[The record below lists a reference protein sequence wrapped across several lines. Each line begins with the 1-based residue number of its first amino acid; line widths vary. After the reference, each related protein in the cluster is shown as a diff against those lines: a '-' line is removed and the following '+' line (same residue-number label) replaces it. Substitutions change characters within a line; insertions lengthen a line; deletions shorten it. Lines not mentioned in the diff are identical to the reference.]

1 MQGARERDAR
11 WTVAAAAM
19 VLAGALWL
27 REPAVR
33 YLVVALV
40 ATGVTAALVPWSRR
54 EGRWWPVLFLVLAA
68 AFGGLAGSAQR
79 ALARIDRDWES
90 FSADVRERSIAD
102 LARRLHDE
110 QTQLAAIAG
119 RALDAPPA
127 ARDAFTALARLAAG
141 PAERSVLLLENGIPL
156 AWSGV
161 ARVRLDRVRGGADLV
176 VSPFYVVLAASE
188 TRGGRRAIASTLLHA
203 VPPADR
209 LSHPLDALAA
219 RSGGARAFDYRALA
233 ERPDTLDR
241 PWFRIAIGAGEP
253 LVVRPARLSEGELRL
268 RIVERA
274 RFRGAVLL
282 ALALAIVVAG
292 LWRAT
297 RRLTLRFAALAL
309 ALACVAVVPL
319 TSFSNASRLFDP
331 ALYFAPLGR
340 WFTSSIAAL
349 GLTSGI
355 LLLGLL
361 AVLRARLPRPH
372 RAVAIGV
379 VAIVAGLGPFL
390 LRDLSRGITPP
401 SYGVNTGLWLGWQT
415 ALFLAATALLLSG
428 ASAGRMLLGATR
440 GLPAWLA
447 PVLATAAALLAP
459 VVWEA
464 PGRWPGWYPV
474 LWIGAI
480 AALAL
485 SRRHRLAIFAAAA
498 VAALGATTLVW
509 GATARQRVALATAD
523 VRRLGT
529 PAEDARALLERFA
542 RDLENAPPEP
552 TRAALLERYVTSD
565 LAPAGFPVQLS
576 TWQNGAQTARLVVA
590 GFPIDDAAIGRT
602 LDDALRTGRTV
613 LRAVPGYPGVQQLLA
628 VPHGDDAATLVV
640 VGPDTR
646 LIPDDPFAALL
657 GAGRAPAGEPPY
669 ALSLTPA
676 DQQTVDRSQDERWVR
691 LGDELHGEWIVA
703 TSHGPARAHAE
714 VELRDLAALLQ
725 RGALILLLDLAI
737 VAALS
742 ALILLADGTLRRWL
756 RARRRSWTRSY
767 RTRLTVALFTFF
779 MVPAIVFAIWSS
791 RRLQADD
798 RQYRELLVREE
809 LRAFAEG
816 ETGLPGE
823 EGMRADMPVFVFE
836 HGELRQT
843 SDPLFRQLAPIGRF
857 LAPDVYVELAL
868 SDELTTSRVEHLGDA
883 PTIFGYRVASGI
895 GGERLVFAT
904 PAAGPDVALDRR
916 RRDLGIL
923 VLFATAVGA
932 IATLILSGAAARELA
947 RPIGTLRHAAL
958 AIAGGE
964 REPLLVER
972 PPAEF
977 VPVFSAFRSMAAD
990 LAASREALEEAQR
1003 RTAAILR
1010 NVASGV
1016 VAVSP
1021 DGIVTLANPR
1031 ADALL
1036 GVRLPPGTPIA
1047 AVGSPTIPGQI
1058 ERFLASGDDEEEFD
1072 IEHAGRQLH
1081 GRLTRLARGGTG
1093 AVLTLDDVTELG
1105 RAQRVLAWGEMARQV
1120 AHEIKNPL
1128 TPIRLGV
1135 QHLRRARSDSR
1146 VDFDEVLRQNV
1157 DRILAEIDRLDEIAR
1172 SFSRYGMAPEER
1184 APSEP
1189 TDIAAVVRDVVELE
1203 RMGEGDGVEWRVV
1216 VDEPVGRA
1224 LARPDEL
1231 REVLLNVLENARL
1244 ARASAVAV
1252 RVARENGRVVVR
1264 VRDDGE
1270 GIPADILPRI
1280 FEPHF
1285 STRTSGS
1292 GLGLAISRRLIEG
1305 WGGEIAVTSERGE
1318 GTTVEIG
1325 LVAG

>member
-1 MQGARERDAR
+1 MA
-11 WTVAAAAM
+11 

-40 ATGVTAALVPWSRR
+40 ATAVAAVLVPWTRR
-54 EGRWWPVLFLVLAA
+54 SGRRWAALFLAIAA
-68 AFGGLAGSAQR
+68 AFGGLAGAAQWT
-79 ALARIDRDWES
+79 LARIDRDWE
-90 FSADVRERSIAD
+90 AYGAEARARGTAD
-102 LARRLHDE
+102 LARRIGDE
-110 QTQLAAIAG
+110 QRALATMAR
-119 RALDAPPA
+119 RALDAPADPHLA
-127 ARDAFTALARLAAG
+127 LRALAPLAEG
-141 PAERSVLLLENGIPL
+141 PAERAVVVLDRGLPL
-156 AWSGV
+156 AWSGT
-161 ARVRLDRVRGGADLV
+161 ARVRIDRVRDGADLV
-176 VSPFYVVLAASE
+176 VSPFYVVLTVAE
-188 TRGGRRAIASTLLHA
+188 TRGDRRAVAASLLHA

-209 LSHPLDALAA
+209 LARPLDALAA
-219 RSGGARAFDYRALA
+219 RSGGARAFEYRALHA
-233 ERPDTLDR
+233 APDSLERP
-241 PWFRIAIGAGEP
+241 WYRIALREGEAIAA
-253 LVVRPARLSEGELRL
+253 RPAALSEGETRL
-268 RIVERA
+268 RVVERA
-274 RFRGAVLL
+274 RFRGAALL
-282 ALALAIVVAG
+282 ALALAIIVGAV
-292 LWRAT
+292 WRAT
-297 RRLTLRFAALAL
+297 RRLALRFAALGL
-309 ALACVAVVPL
+309 ALACVAIVPL
-319 TSFSNASRLFDP
+319 TAFSNASRLFDP

-349 GLTSGI
+349 GLTSGT

-361 AVLRARLPRPH
+361 AVLRARLARPPRW
-372 RAVAIGV
+372 VAIGV
-379 VAIVAGLGPFL
+379 VVLVAGLGPFL

-401 SYGVNTGLWLGWQT
+401 SQGVTTGLWLGWQT
-415 ALFLAATALLLSG
+415 TLFLAAAALLLSG
-428 ASAGRMLLGATR
+428 ASAGRMLLGARR

-447 PVLATAAALLAP
+447 PVLAMLAALLAP
-459 VVWEA
+459 VVWQA

-474 LWIGAI
+474 LWIVVI

-485 SRRHRLAIFAAAA
+485 ARRHRLGVFSAAA

-509 GATARQRVALATAD
+509 GATARQRVGLATAD
-523 VRRLGT
+523 VRRLAT

-542 RDLENAPPEP
+542 RDLDARPPEQS
-552 TRAALLERYVTSD
+552 REALLERYVTSD

-576 TWQNGAQTARLVVA
+576 TWHDGAQTARLVVSE
-590 GFPIDDAAIGRT
+590 FPLDDGAIART

-628 VPHGDDAATLVV
+628 VPHGGEAATLVV
-640 VGPDTR
+640 VGPETR
-646 LIPDDPFAALL
+646 LIPDDPYAALL
-657 GAGRAPAGEPPY
+657 GAGQEPGGEPPY
-669 ALSLTPA
+669 VLTLVPA
-676 DQQTVDRSQDERWVR
+676 DPPAVADPPEERWVR
-691 LGDELHGEWIVA
+691 IGNALRGEWIVP
-703 TSHGPARAHAE
+703 TSRGPVHAHAE
-714 VELRDLAALLQ
+714 VELRDLGALIQ
-725 RGALILLLDLAI
+725 RGALVLLLDLAI

-742 ALILLADGTLRRWL
+742 ALILLADGTLRRWI
-756 RARRRSWTRSY
+756 RARRRLWARSY

-779 MVPAIVFAIWSS
+779 MVPAIAFAIWSS

-809 LRAFAEG
+809 LRALAEG
-816 ETGLPGE
+816 ETLLPGE
-823 EGMRADMPVFVFE
+823 SGLRSDVPVFVFE
-836 HGELRQT
+836 HGEMRQT
-843 SDPLFRQLAPIGRF
+843 SDPLFRQLAPVGRY
-857 LAPDVYVELAL
+857 LPPDVYRELAL
-868 SDELTTSRVEHLGDA
+868 GDEVMTSRIERLGDA
-883 PTIFGYRVASGI
+883 PTLFGYRLASGI
-895 GGERLVFAT
+895 AGERLVFAT
-904 PAAGPDVALDRR
+904 PAAGPDVDLDRR

-923 VLFATAVGA
+923 VLFATAIGA
-932 IATLILSGAAARELA
+932 FATLLLSGAAARELA
-947 RPIGTLRHAAL
+947 RPIGTLRRAAL
-958 AIAGGE
+958 AIAAGE

-1021 DGIVTLANPR
+1021 EGRVTLANPR

-1036 GVRLPPGTPIA
+1036 GVKLPPGTPIA
-1047 AVGSPTIPGQI
+1047 AIGSPTVEEQI
-1058 ERFLASGDDEEEFD
+1058 ARFLASGADEEEFD
-1072 IEHAGRQLH
+1072 LEHEGRQMH

-1105 RAQRVLAWGEMARQV
+1105 RAQRVLAWGEMARQI

-1135 QHLRRARSDSR
+1135 QHLRRARSDPR
-1146 VDFDEVLRQNV
+1146 VDFDAVLRQNV
-1157 DRILAEIDRLDEIAR
+1157 ERILAEIDRLDEIAR

-1184 APSEP
+1184 APGEP
-1189 TDIAAVVRDVVELE
+1189 VDVAAIVRDVVELE
-1203 RMGEGDGVEWRVV
+1203 RMGHGGGVDWDVA

-1252 RVARENGRVVVR
+1252 RVGRENGRVVVR

-1270 GIPADILPRI
+1270 GIPAEVLPRI

-1292 GLGLAISRRLIEG
+1292 GLGLAISRRLVEG
-1305 WGGEIAVTSERGE
+1305 WGGGLAVTSERGV
-1318 GTTVEIG
+1318 GTEVEIG
-1325 LVAG
+1325 LVGE